1 MINKLQK
8 KIIITCSIII
18 FSVICLVFIL
28 SFIFNVSSMNNNI
41 DNISESIALGNGRF
55 PEHFKPNSP
64 NMGPETPFSTRFF
77 TVDYNENGEVV
88 KINVESIHA
97 INEEEAMSLANSINN
112 KTNGWILNYRFNV
125 YKRNDGKTIVFIDG
139 SMNKTSLSRTLFI
152 NFIILFSCSLI
163 VLLLIVVFSKRIVKP
178 IAESY
183 NKQRQFITDANHELK
198 TPLTLILANVDIA
211 ETELGKSEWLSDI
224 RDESLKMSSL
234 VNQLVVLSRMDEESY
249 ERNNESIE
257 ISNLINSM
265 VNEFSIIGR
274 DKIVN
279 MNIKENLIYN
289 GDEELI
295 KRLFSILLDNAF
307 KYCDNEG
314 IIRVT
319 LKKEKYIK
327 LEIENTYSDV
337 NKLDLKKL
345 FHRFYRDDKSRKFTG
360 GYGIG
365 LSIAESIAL
374 KHGGSITAYK
384 KDKQTIGFKVIL
396 K

>member
-1 MINKLQK
+1 MIIKLQK

-18 FSVICLVFIL
+18 FSVIFLVFIL
-28 SFIFNVSSMNNNI
+28 SVVFNISSMNNNI

-77 TVDYNENGEVV
+77 TIDYNEIGEVV
-88 KINVESIHA
+88 KLNVESIHA
-97 INEEEAMSLANSINN
+97 IDEEQALSLANSINN
-112 KTNGWILNYRFNV
+112 KTNGWISNYRFNV
-125 YKRNDGKTIVFIDG
+125 YKRDNGKTIVFIDG
-139 SMNKTSLSRTLFI
+139 SMNKTVLFRTLYI
-152 NFIILFSCSLI
+152 NFFIVFSCSLV
-163 VLLLIVVFSKRIVKP
+163 VLLLIIIFSKRIVKP

-211 ETELGKSEWLSDI
+211 EAELGKSEWLSDI
-224 RDESLKMSSL
+224 RDESLKMTSL
-234 VNQLVVLSRMDEESY
+234 VNQLVVLSRMDEETY
-249 ERNNESIE
+249 EVSANSIE
-257 ISNLINSM
+257 ISSLICSM
-265 VNEFSIIGR
+265 VTEFSIIGM
-274 DKIVN
+274 DKIIN

-307 KYCDNEG
+307 KYCDSKG
-314 IIRVT
+314 TISVT

-327 LEIENTYSDV
+327 LEIENTYTDV

-345 FHRFYRDDKSRKFTG
+345 FHRFYRDDKSRKYTG

-365 LSIAESIAL
+365 LSIAESIVL

-384 KDKQTIGFKVIL
+384 KDQQTIGFKVIL